1 MEDCIF
7 CKIARREI
15 PKEFTYEDEDVMV
28 FPDNNPMKPIHL
40 LIMPKKHIVDF
51 ADVKDPVLMQKFW
64 KVSQMMIN
72 QLGLAKKGVRITI
85 NAQGAQIVPHLHIH
99 LMGPMGKAVAE

>member
-1 MEDCIF
+1 MQDCIF

-28 FPDNNPMKPIHL
+28 FEDLNPKKPIHV
-40 LIMPKKHIVDF
+40 LIVPKKHIADF
-51 ADVKDPVLMQKFW
+51 ADLADPVLIQKLW
-64 KVSQMMIN
+64 KTAQLLIGQM
-72 QLGLAKKGVRITI
+72 GLYKKGVRILL

-99 LMGPMGKAVAE
+99 LMGPMGKAVME